1 MRVADERTARTMK
14 QRSQLS
20 CRRRGGWTGRG
31 DYRRAVDLMAHEVDD
46 YSEVNAGGSVEEV

>member
-1 MRVADERTARTMK
+1 MQLADERTARTTK

-20 CRRRGGWTGRG
+20 CRRRGGWRGRG